1 MKKLLYTTLAASIT
15 FALSACGGSSGG
27 DSNNQVSGQAQQNNT
42 TVETPVNKVEAQKIT
57 LRAESQECSNY
68 QPKQVDIV
76 FHDENGASLG
86 SAKTNSNGDFSG
98 ELPVGTKHLSV
109 IGEVSDSADGE
120 YKYIRTELDIEHRE
134 NLGTYYF
141 KTSTECSCEMYRVDD
156 SALTLTKNGYFLLSN
171 STLPSNGNLAVCDG
185 SDTLYL
191 AAISREHNDAKAAV
205 ISLPTSP
212 QTIVISDADFT
223 HNGVIVDKQISA
235 SAQIIGAFGAAT
247 DASSL
252 VFNQRQATDETMPLY
267 IFPDAVEHSYYHQ
280 VEFNQTTTD
289 TARFKVWKSARSRAN
304 TEHEFGVNEIP
315 LLSDSLNDEVMSV
328 SGRDNVTYDFSAIN
342 EDLARVEFRYSYLVS
357 DNTETRY
364 DWKINGGIKGTIP
377 QLSFGDVFALP
388 VEETKLEELGAY
400 IYGYK
405 GNVKDSETY
414 AKLLDFI
421 ARGESRHR
429 AEFGDY
435 IYVRVLVELD

>member
-15 FALSACGGSSGG
+15 LALAACGGSSGG
-27 DSNNQVSGQAQQNNT
+27 DNNQLSEQAQQS
-42 TVETPVNKVEAQKIT
+42 TPDTPAEKVTPQTIT

-86 SAKTNSNGDFSG
+86 SAKTDSNGDFSG

-120 YKYIRTELDIEHRE
+120 YQYIRTELDIEHRE

-141 KTSTECSCEMYRVDD
+141 KTTTECSCEMYRVDD
-156 SALTLTKNGYFLLSN
+156 SGLTLKQNGYFLLSN

-185 SDTLYL
+185 SETLYL

-205 ISLPTSP
+205 ISLPKSS

-223 HNGVIVDKQISA
+223 HSGVIVDKQISA

-280 VEFNQTTTD
+280 VEFNQTNFD

-315 LLSDSLNDEVMSV
+315 LLSDSLNDEVMGI
-328 SGRDNVTYDFSAIN
+328 SGRENVTYDFSTIN

-357 DNTETRY
+357 DDAETRY
-364 DWKINGGIKGTIP
+364 DWKINGGIRGTIP
-377 QLSFGDVFALP
+377 QLSFGDVFKLP
-388 VEETKLEELGAY
+388 EEEMKLEELGAY
-400 IYGYK
+400 IYGYI
-405 GNVKDSETY
+405 GNETDSETY

-421 ARGESRHR
+421 AQGESRHR
-429 AEFGDY
+429 AEFDNF
-435 IYVRVLVELD
+435 IYTRALVEFD